1 MPKQNFAQLAFNRGV
16 VSPLGLGRI
25 DQETIVW
32 AAEEMT
38 NIVPRVLGSAMLRT
52 GTEYIGE
59 TKDNLKSYN
68 IPFVFSSDDQAI
80 IELTNNAFRVRVNE
94 EIIVRNSVSTTIL
107 NGDFELD
114 LSNWTN
120 NDETGAVS
128 SYANGFLQLL
138 GTGTDKAIRTQE
150 VLVNLPDLN
159 IEHGVRIIV
168 SRGEV
173 ALRIGSS
180 QGDDDYVSQTTLG
193 RGVHSLSVTPSNSF
207 WIELS
212 SDLDYATLIES
223 VTIETSGDMI
233 IPTTISENDFSLV
246 RYDNSGDIIYLA
258 VKGQQQRKIERRDT
272 RSWSFVYYEPK
283 DGPFLLQNVSNTK
296 IESSGL
302 KGNVVLTAS
311 RSIFKEKHVGAL
323 FKLTSFGQTVTSDL
337 TAENSYTDSIRVTGV
352 GTSRVFFVV
361 ITGTWQ
367 GKITLQRS
375 LDEGSSWEDV
385 NNFSSNTNPTSS
397 PSINYSLD
405 NQIVFYRIGF
415 NYGNYTSGTATVS
428 LQYSSGSITG
438 IARIT
443 SYTSSTV
450 VNAEVL
456 KDFGSTDPTSDWAEG
471 VWSNYRGYPS
481 AISFHEGRLWFA
493 GNGRYIGS
501 VSDNYE
507 SFDEDVEGDSGVINK
522 AIGDGSVEE
531 VNWLLSSDVLAL
543 GTSSGEKII
552 RSNTFG
558 DILTPSNTSIKTL
571 KNIGSTNISPVLVD
585 QRIIFSF
592 GSFLYEIYTLS
603 TTEGGIGFDV
613 TNLTLLSPEICKPNI
628 TQIAVQRRPDTR
640 IHCLRSDGKV
650 AIMVYNVNEGI
661 KSWSLWETDGI
672 VENILITKGGS
683 ENIEDAVY
691 YTIVR
696 TINGQSKRYLEK
708 WAYEDN
714 AQGGV
719 INEQLDSF
727 KKFSLNVSSDTL
739 SGLEHLANR
748 SVKVWDGTS
757 GQGKFLGDFNIS
769 NSGNIELGQVVNNCI
784 VGLSYTG
791 RIKSMKLPYAAG
803 LGTPLNQKKM
813 ISMLGVILH
822 NTIVSGV
829 KIGTDDEYLDPMP
842 CYEDGYSVDEN
853 YLYTHYDKEMFPIN
867 GTYTTDPRLIIT
879 AQSPYPFTLLAL
891 TATIQTNDKG

>member
-52 GTEYIGE
+52 GTEYIGR

-68 IPFVFSSDDQAI
+68 IPFVFSSNDQAI

-94 EIIVRNSVSTTIL
+94 KIIVRNSVSTTIL
-107 NGDFELD
+107 NGNFALD

-120 NDETGAVS
+120 NDETGAAS

-138 GTGTDKAIRTQE
+138 GTGTNKAIRTQE
-150 VLVNLPDLN
+150 VLVNIPDLN
-159 IEHGVRIIV
+159 IEHGVRIII

-173 ALRIGSS
+173 VLKIGSS
-180 QGDDDYVSQTTLG
+180 QGNDDYVSETTLG

-212 SDLDYATLIES
+212 SDLNYATLIES
-223 VTIETSGDMI
+223 VTIETAGDMI

-258 VKGQQQRKIERRDT
+258 VKGQQQRKIERRDI

-283 DGPFLLQNVSNTK
+283 DGPFLLQNVSNTT

-302 KGNVVLTAS
+302 KGNVVLTSS
-311 RSIFKEKHVGAL
+311 RGIFKKNHVGAL
-323 FKLTSFGQTVTSDL
+323 FKLTSFGQTVTADL

-385 NNFSSNTNPTSS
+385 NNFTSNTNPTSS

-456 KDFGSTDPTSDWAEG
+456 KDFGSTDPTNDWAEG

-507 SFDEDVEGDSGVINK
+507 SFDENVEGDSGLINK
-522 AIGDGSVEE
+522 AIGDGAVEE

-558 DILTPSNTSIKTL
+558 DILTPFNTSIKTL

-585 QRIIFSF
+585 QRMIFAF

-683 ENIEDAVY
+683 ENIEDVVY
-691 YTIVR
+691 YTIIR
-696 TINGQSKRYLEK
+696 TINGQNQRYLEK

-727 KKFSLNVSSDTL
+727 KKFSLDVSSDTL

-757 GQGKFLGDFNIS
+757 GQGKFLGNFNIL
-769 NSGNIELGQVVNNCI
+769 NSGNLELGQVVNNCI

-791 RIKSMKLPYAAG
+791 RIKSMKLPYASG

-822 NTIVSGV
+822 NTIVDGV
-829 KIGTDDEYLDPMP
+829 KIGTDDEYLNPMP

-853 YLYTHYDKEMFPIN
+853 HLYTHYDKEMFPID